1 MTKKKEPHE
10 LINGQPLDASKVEA
24 LAALQCTMEEIASGL
39 DISRSTL
46 NRRRE
51 EDPAIDTAIEKGREL
66 GTRSL
71 RRLQYEAAKGGNVT
85 MQIWLGKQW
94 LNQKDKHEVDQKTSM
109 TFSFDK
115 ARAPETQEEE

>member
-10 LINGQPLDASKVEA
+10 LINGKPLDASKVEA

-39 DISRSTL
+39 GISRSTL
-46 NRRRE
+46 DRRRD
-51 EDPAIDTAIEKGREL
+51 EDPELNAAIQKGREL

-71 RRLQYEAAKGGNVT
+71 RRLQYDAAKNGNVT

-109 TFSFDK
+109 TFHFDK
-115 ARAPETQEEE
+115 EDDGL

>member
-1 MTKKKEPHE
+1 MTAKKDPHE

-39 DISRSTL
+39 GISRSTL
-46 NRRRE
+46 IRRRE
-51 EDPAIDTAIEKGREL
+51 EDPTIDTAIEKGREL

-94 LNQKDKHEVDQKTSM
+94 LKQTDKQEIDQKTS
-109 TFSFDK
+109 FSVHFDK
-115 ARAPETQEEE
+115 EDENA